1 VIFPGMVRIM
11 KREGMKH
18 QFEALLH
25 EHRKMILKLAAA
37 FTRRPQDRQDL
48 AQEITIQLW
57 RAFPRFD
64 PERARFSTWM
74 YRIALNV
81 AISQFRRD
89 TGSVAGHT
97 EALEEHHLNRIASQ
111 QPDPEGDE
119 RLCALWE
126 LIEKFEPLNRA
137 LIVLYL
143 EDRSYAE
150 IAEIIGISQ
159 TNVATKISRIKQTL
173 RQQMK

>member
-1 VIFPGMVRIM
+1 
-11 KREGMKH
+11 
-18 QFEALLH
+18 
-25 EHRKMILKLAAA
+25 
-37 FTRRPQDRQDL
+37 
-48 AQEITIQLW
+48 
-57 RAFPRFD
+57 
-64 PERARFSTWM
+64 M

-119 RLCALWE
+119 RLSALWA

>member
-1 VIFPGMVRIM
+1 
-11 KREGMKH
+11 MKH
-18 QFEALLH
+18 QFETLLR
-25 EHRKMILKLAAA
+25 EHRKIIFKLAAA
-37 FTRRPQDRQDL
+37 FTRQPEDRQDL

-64 PERARFSTWM
+64 PARARFSTWM

-89 TGSVAGHT
+89 TGSLAAQT
-97 EALEEHHLNRIASQ
+97 EPLEDHHLNRIASQ

-119 RLCALWE
+119 RLAALWE
-126 LIEKFEPLNRA
+126 LIDKFEPLNRA

-143 EDRSYAE
+143 EDRNYAE
-150 IAEIIGISQ
+150 IAEIIGISP

-173 RQQMK
+173 RQQMKGI

>member
-1 VIFPGMVRIM
+1 
-11 KREGMKH
+11 MKH

-25 EHRKMILKLAAA
+25 EHRKIIWKLAAA
-37 FTRRPQDRQDL
+37 FTRQPQDRQDL

-57 RAFPRFD
+57 RAFPRFQ
-64 PERARFSTWM
+64 PEQARFSTWM

-89 TGSVAGHT
+89 TSSLAART
-97 EALEEHHLNRIASQ
+97 EPLEDHHLNRIANP
-111 QPDPEGDE
+111 QPDSEDNE
-119 RLCALWE
+119 RLDALWA
-126 LIEKFEPLNRA
+126 LIDQFEPLNRA

-143 EDRSYAE
+143 EDRSHAE
-150 IAEIIGISQ
+150 IAEIIGISP

-173 RQQMK
+173 RQQMKVKEPENGIR